1 MPMLTHVSM
10 AGILGLCTTHP
21 WKTVGGWLLATV
33 IAVLLIAALL
43 KTAISTQ
50 EKFTTVPES
59 QVAAQLLTQLRG
71 DVHHATEVVLVRSH
85 EVTVTD
91 PIFRAFVDTLSA
103 TIEALAPAI
112 VQPESLL
119 TYYRVGARALI
130 AADGHTTVLVFH
142 MAGSREAAEA
152 HVPIVQTAVR
162 GVRAPVGFE
171 VLQAGEAS
179 LDLAMA
185 QQAHHELLWSEGI
198 SIVLATL
205 VLIVVFGGLVA
216 ALVPIAVGV
225 VASLIALGVAVL
237 IGHVVV
243 LSFFIVNITTVL
255 GLAVGID
262 YALLILQRY
271 REERAAGR
279 AQADAIAHLGATA
292 CQTVVYSGM
301 TLVVA
306 LLGMLLVPFSTFVSV
321 GLGAILVTGTAMLA
335 ALTLLPA
342 LLRLCGDRLGQG
354 WTPRTRPGHAVSP
367 RLETGGF
374 WNTVTRVVT
383 VRPWLSILGG
393 GGLLLIASL
402 PMMEMRLGFNGLQTF
417 PQTLEVSKALAI
429 LQRDFTAGYLQ
440 PVDIVLQGEIAAP
453 EVWHGLSAFL
463 TLLRQDTAKVFLEVD
478 PLAALQQNEAK
489 GLAVLS
495 VPMQG
500 DIDSLENRQALARLR
515 HAYLPHAFATAP
527 VVVFVGGAAAAK
539 DDFAR
544 LATRAAPRVI
554 LFVLGLSF
562 VLLLLVFRSVVVPL
576 KAVVLNLLSVGATYG
591 CLVAVFQKGW
601 GQAVVGFQHTATIE
615 PWLPLFLFAV
625 LFGLSMDYHVFLLS
639 RIRERYDE
647 TQDNRQAVAFGLRT
661 TGKLITGAALIM
673 VVVFSGFASGALV
686 EFQQMGF
693 GLALAVLLDA
703 TLVRSVLLPA
713 TMVVLGRRHWYLP
726 SALQWLPDVH
736 RTRPTALALGGSP

>member
-1 MPMLTHVSM
+1 
-10 AGILGLCTTHP
+10 
-21 WKTVGGWLLATV
+21 
-33 IAVLLIAALL
+33 
-43 KTAISTQ
+43 
-50 EKFTTVPES
+50 
-59 QVAAQLLTQLRG
+59 
-71 DVHHATEVVLVRSH
+71 
-85 EVTVTD
+85 
-91 PIFRAFVDTLSA
+91 
-103 TIEALAPAI
+103 
-112 VQPESLL
+112 
-119 TYYRVGARALI
+119 
-130 AADGHTTVLVFH
+130 
-142 MAGSREAAEA
+142 
-152 HVPIVQTAVR
+152 VR

-179 LDLAMA
+179 LDFAMA
-185 QQAHHELLWSEGI
+185 QQAQHELLRSEGI

-216 ALVPIAVGV
+216 ALCPIAVAV
-225 VASLIALGVAVL
+225 VSSLIALGVAVL
-237 IGHVVV
+237 IGQVVV

-262 YALLILQRY
+262 YSLLILQRY

-279 AQADAIAHLGATA
+279 AQADAIAQLVPTA

-301 TLVVA
+301 TLVLA
-306 LLGMLLVPFSTFVSV
+306 LLGMFLVPFLTFLSV
-321 GLGAILVTGTAMLA
+321 GLGAILVTLTAMLA

-342 LLRLCGDRLGQG
+342 LLSLFGDRLGQG
-354 WTPRTRPGHAVSP
+354 RTLLTRPGQAASP

-383 VRPWLSILGG
+383 VRPWLSILVG

-402 PMMEMRLGFNGLQTF
+402 PILEMRLGFNGLQTF
-417 PQTLEVSKALAI
+417 PKTLEVSKAFAI
-429 LQRDFTAGYLQ
+429 IHRDFTVGYLQ

-453 EVWHGLSAFL
+453 EVWQGLSAFL
-463 TLLRQDTAKVFLEVD
+463 TLLRQDHAKVFLEVD
-478 PLAALQQNEAK
+478 PLEALEQNEAK

-500 DIDSLENRQALARLR
+500 DIDSIETRQAMARLR
-515 HAYLPHAFATAP
+515 HTYIPHAFATAP
-527 VVVFVGGAAAAK
+527 VTVFVGGSAASK
-539 DDFAR
+539 EDFAR
-544 LATRAAPRVI
+544 LAARAAPRVI

-562 VLLLLVFRSVVVPL
+562 VLLLLVFRSLVVPI
-576 KAVVLNLLSVGATYG
+576 KAVVLNLLSVGAAYG

-601 GQAVVGFQHTATIE
+601 GHAVLGFQHTATIE

-647 TQDNRQAVAFGLRT
+647 TQDNRHAVAFGLRT

-673 VVVFSGFASGALV
+673 VVVFSGFASGELV

-693 GLALAVLLDA
+693 GLAIAVLLDA

-713 TMVVLGRRHWYLP
+713 TMVVLGRLNWYLP
-726 SALQWLPDVH
+726 FSLRWLPEVH
-736 RTRPTALALGGSP
+736 RRRPTDPVPGGSA

>member
-1 MPMLTHVSM
+1 M
-10 AGILGLCTTHP
+10 
-21 WKTVGGWLLATV
+21 V
-33 IAVLLIAALL
+33 IAVLLIVALL

-50 EKFTTVPES
+50 EKFITVPES
-59 QVAAQLLTQLRG
+59 QVAAHLITQLRG
-71 DVHHATEVVLVRSH
+71 DVHHATEVVIVRSH
-85 EVTVTD
+85 DVTVKD
-91 PIFRAFVDTLSA
+91 PVFRAFVDTLSA
-103 TIEALAPAI
+103 TIEALAPEI

-119 TYYRVGARALI
+119 TYYRVGARALMS
-130 AADGHTTVLVFH
+130 ADGHATVLVFH
-142 MAGSREAAEA
+142 MAGSREAAEE
-152 HVPIVQTAVR
+152 HVQTLQTAVR

-179 LDLAMA
+179 LDFAMA
-185 QQAHHELLWSEGI
+185 QQAQHELLRSEGI

-216 ALVPIAVGV
+216 ALCPIAVAV
-225 VASLIALGVAVL
+225 VSSLIALGVAVL
-237 IGHVVV
+237 IGQVVV

-262 YALLILQRY
+262 YSLLILQRY

-279 AQADAIAHLGATA
+279 AQADAIAQLVPTA

-306 LLGMLLVPFSTFVSV
+306 LLGMFLVPFLTFLSV
-321 GLGAILVTGTAMLA
+321 GLGAILVTVTAMLA

-342 LLRLCGDRLGQG
+342 LLSLFGDRLGQG
-354 WTPRTRPGHAVSP
+354 RTLLTRPGQAASP

-383 VRPWLSILGG
+383 VRPWLSILVG

-402 PMMEMRLGFNGLQTF
+402 PIVEMRLGFNGLQTF
-417 PQTLEVSKALAI
+417 PKTLEVSKAFAI
-429 LQRDFTAGYLQ
+429 IHRDFTVGYLQ

-453 EVWHGLSAFL
+453 EVWQGLSAFL
-463 TLLRQDTAKVFLEVD
+463 TLLRQDHAKVFLEVD
-478 PLAALQQNEAK
+478 PLEALEQNEAK

-500 DIDSLENRQALARLR
+500 DIDSIETRQALARLR
-515 HAYLPHAFATAP
+515 HTYIPHAFATAP
-527 VVVFVGGAAAAK
+527 VTVFVGGSAASK
-539 DDFAR
+539 EDFAR
-544 LATRAAPRVI
+544 LAARAAPRVI

-562 VLLLLVFRSVVVPL
+562 VLLLLVFRSVVVPI
-576 KAVVLNLLSVGATYG
+576 KAVVLNLLSVGAAYG

-601 GQAVVGFQHTATIE
+601 GHAVLGFQHTATIE

-647 TQDNRQAVAFGLRT
+647 TQDNRHAVAFGLRT

-673 VVVFSGFASGALV
+673 VVVFSGFASGELV

-693 GLALAVLLDA
+693 GLAIAVLLDA

-713 TMVVLGRRHWYLP
+713 TMVVLGRLNWYLP
-726 SALQWLPDVH
+726 FSLRWLPEVH
-736 RTRPTALALGGSP
+736 RRRPTDPVPGGSA